1 MIGWGREETIDH
13 PRAFIGETPLG
24 TIREAIAR
32 PSGIFCIA
40 ITSTIRSHKLQLG
53 QKANPIAIPSTQEWT
68 VIIAKK
74 RRSWEA
80 VLPVVG
86 QKVILDSNFSTT
98 LFATKIIPIP
108 MRIPKNTPQ
117 TLCLVPSCIRSKL
130 AAIINPAAIDFAIP
144 IPFFEIFFH
153 QKKGRAPIP
162 QAMAVRRE

>member
-1 MIGWGREETIDH
+1 MIGWGREESIDH

-24 TIREAIAR
+24 TMRDAIAR

-40 ITSTIRSHKLQLG
+40 ITSTINNPKLQLG
-53 QKANPIAIPSTQEWT
+53 QNANPMAMPSTHECT

-86 QKVILDSNFSTT
+86 QNVILDSNLSTT

-130 AAIINPAAIDFAIP
+130 AAIINPAAIDFAMP
-144 IPFFEIFFH
+144 IPFLEIFFH
-153 QKKGRAPIP
+153 QKKGSAPMP
-162 QAMAVRRE
+162 QAIAVKNE